1 MSKVLVIAPHP
12 DDETLG
18 CGGTLLKHKN
28 QGDEIFCLFITN
40 MDLND
45 GWDLDVFNR
54 RQKEIELVSNY
65 YSFTECIKLDY
76 AAAKVDQIPTNEL
89 VMSIAKVIRDIKPEI
104 IYINFWDDVHTDH
117 KVIFQA
123 AYSCTKSFRY
133 PYVKEVLV
141 YETLSETDYSPPN
154 NSSGFIPNYFVDIS
168 DTMEDKLSI
177 MEIYK
182 SQVMNNFG
190 PRSLSTIRALN
201 RYRGSRINVEY
212 AEAFMLLHKSR

>member
-28 QGDEIFCLFITN
+28 QGDEIFCLLITN

-76 AAAKVDQIPTNEL
+76 AAAKIDQISTNEL
-89 VMSIAKVIRDIKPEI
+89 VMSIAKVVKDIKPET

-168 DTMEDKLSI
+168 DTMERKLSI

>member
-28 QGDEIFCLFITN
+28 QGDEVFCLLVTN
-40 MDLND
+40 IDSKH
-45 GWDLDVFNR
+45 GWDSDVVKR
-54 RQKEIELVSNY
+54 RQKEIQMVSNY
-65 YSFTECIKLDY
+65 YSFKECIKLDY
-76 AAAKVDQIPTNEL
+76 GTTKMDQIPTSDL
-89 VMSIAKVIRDIKPEI
+89 VMSIAKVVKDIKPEI

-133 PYVKEVLV
+133 PFVKEVLI

-154 NSSGFIPNYFVDIS
+154 NSSSFIPNYFVDIS
-168 DTMEDKLSI
+168 DTMDDKLTI

-182 SQVMNNFG
+182 SEVMNNFG

-212 AEAFMLLHKSR
+212 AEAFILLHKSR